1 MGGIVRTTE
10 VNVKVNV
17 QWFVPSSD
25 GIREMRERSEAMDP
39 SVVRV
44 YDESI
49 PLSPGL
55 AFASQPV
62 VLRRISISN
71 LEYLSL
77 PLLLRAFAEEPGS
90 QKPLNQMP

>member
-1 MGGIVRTTE
+1 M
-10 VNVKVNV
+10 V
-17 QWFVPSSD
+17 QSVVD
-25 GIREMRERSEAMDP
+25 GIREMRERNQAMDP

-49 PLSPGL
+49 SLFL
-55 AFASQPV
+55 KLVFAAQSV
-62 VLRRISISN
+62 VLRRTSIFK
-71 LEYLSL
+71 LQYLSL